1 MTEAPVGP
9 HILLVEDEELNR
21 ALVRAI
27 LDRSPEPR
35 LKAAT
40 VVEATTLAEARA
52 ALAERRPD
60 VVLLDMNLPDGS
72 GADLASELFSR
83 PPDQRPVVIA
93 LTASVL
99 PQHRAA
105 ALAAGCS
112 AFVSKPYVAADLIGA
127 LTTHAVPQAS

>member
-1 MTEAPVGP
+1 MTETLAALR
-9 HILLVEDEELNR
+9 ILLVEDEELNR

-27 LDRSPEPR
+27 LDRARVPALR
-35 LKAAT
+35 AAEL
-40 VVEATTLAEARA
+40 VEAATLAEARA
-52 ALAERRPD
+52 ALDSYQPD

-72 GADLASELFSR
+72 GTDLAAELS
-83 PPDQRPVVIA
+83 QRPASERPVIIA

-105 ALAAGCS
+105 ALEAGCV

-127 LTTHAVPQAS
+127 LTTYARLALP